1 MVHERQAPGW
11 RREARRDLLG
21 NLGIAAMVLILLG
34 AVAIARQA
42 ESQDLPA
49 ATTARDGSA

>member
-1 MVHERQAPGW
+1 MHERQAPSW
-11 RREARRDLLG
+11 RREARRDFWG

-42 ESQDLPA
+42 EGQEAPA
-49 ATTARDGSA
+49 ATTTRDGSA